1 MFCFLIGWKA
11 MSICAVSPVQNAV
24 SLTNSHYYLSHDKWG
39 TNYWMTTFLNPWFGS
54 GKPNVEASFLVTP
67 PAGTGQRR
75 LLSCAPTTLQR
86 AATST
91 TPFTPPPRPDPT
103 CWITTPGRMGP
114 PTVGSFALKSSGKL
128 KKKKHLVDVVEQK
141 DKSVSLSHLKGKKLR
156 RLLIK
161 LNSGYKLFCRN
172 NYLNWRLEL
181 HILSLSHSEL
191 WTSFLDQ
198 L

>member
-11 MSICAVSPVQNAV
+11 MSICGVSTVQNAV
-24 SLTNSHYYLSHDKWG
+24 ILTNSHHYLSHDKWG

-54 GKPNVEASFLVTP
+54 GEPNVEASFLVTP

-128 KKKKHLVDVVEQK
+128 KKKAPCRRRGTKRQK
-141 DKSVSLSHLKGKKLR
+141 RLS
-156 RLLIK
+156 I
-161 LNSGYKLFCRN
+161 SP
-172 NYLNWRLEL
+172 
-181 HILSLSHSEL
+181 
-191 WTSFLDQ
+191 
-198 L
+198 